1 MTKVSRL
8 PLRTD
13 VWDRILNLFVGT
25 IANQTDKK
33 RLSNFFDDFFSPTEK
48 IMFAKRLAAAVLVAK
63 EHDYQS
69 IREILK
75 VSPSTIA
82 KLSLKIKYGGEGLK
96 PVIEDIFK
104 KESGQ
109 IIWKEIEN
117 LFDIPIKGNL
127 KSPERFIRKIK
138 REQKIREIKSEF

>member
-8 PLRTD
+8 PLRSD

-25 IANQTDKK
+25 LADQKDKK
-33 RLSNFFDDFFSPTEK
+33 KLSRFIDDFFSPTEK

-63 EHDYQS
+63 KHDYAS
-69 IREILK
+69 IRRILR
-75 VSPSTIA
+75 VSPPTIA

-104 KESGQ
+104 RESSQ
-109 IIWKEIEN
+109 IIWKEIES
-117 LFDIPIKGNL
+117 LFDVPTKGNL
-127 KSPERFIRKIK
+127 KSPARFIRNLK
-138 REQKIREIKSEF
+138 REQRISELKSEF